1 MEKTNTNKNNKNNKS
16 RKVRFSKTKVL
27 PKKIKVHSFKP
38 RMYRMKINISKR
50 NKNKKLKLKTTLGS
64 LNNSV
69 STNTI
74 GTYIENKK

>member
-1 MEKTNTNKNNKNNKS
+1 MEKTKTNKNNKNNKS

-50 NKNKKLKLKTTLGS
+50 NKNKNLKTTLGS

>member
-1 MEKTNTNKNNKNNKS
+1 MKKSKTNKNNKS
-16 RKVRFSKTKVL
+16 RKVRFSKTKIL
-27 PKKIKVHSFKP
+27 PKKIKVYSFKP

-50 NKNKKLKLKTTLGS
+50 NKNKNLKTTLGS
-64 LNNSV
+64 LNNSF